1 MESSA
6 GHNELNYKHL
16 IADAGAAVGQS
27 EERLGTAVLSF
38 QQDLGLWR
46 VLGNTIEF
54 LLVIG
59 ILLVILFLG
68 IGGVQFITA
77 TGNKEKQKTA
87 TETIKYAIFGFV
99 LILGFGVIISIIT
112 SLIGTI

>member
-16 IADAGAAVGQS
+16 IADAGAAVGAS
-27 EERLGTAVLSF
+27 EESLGQIILSF
-38 QQDLGLWR
+38 QANLGLWKF
-46 VLGNTIEF
+46 LYNTIEF
-54 LLVIG
+54 LVGIG
-59 ILLVILFLG
+59 ILLAVLFLG

-87 TETIKYAIFGFV
+87 TESIKYAAIGLVLIFGFGIV
-99 LILGFGVIISIIT
+99 FNILT
-112 SLIGTI
+112 SLIGKL